1 MILFNAMSPPGLAFI
16 HCAVIIGA
24 AKLRFAAN
32 SQPKTLKKERSSA
45 VANNSAGNPGIAP
58 GIPNRTLV
66 VSDNLPALAALP
78 DACIDLIYLDP
89 PFNSKKQYSNPINI
103 PPEYAH
109 TLYRDYT
116 EMGVKVVEPS
126 FSDEW
131 SMELYLQDAA
141 GGIYPNPNWKHQWVT
156 AIAEAYPALHSVLTS
171 AGQAQD
177 ERLQGYLTFMAVR
190 LLQMRRVLKDT
201 GSLYLHCDPTA
212 SHYLKAV
219 MDCIFGRENF
229 RNEIVWERIKGAGKG
244 SQFDRKAFGRSS
256 DTILFYTKS
265 GKYPFGIARVAK
277 PYDDAEKAFPFT
289 DRKGRYKRRSPFRP
303 PGLGARPNL
312 CYEYGGIVP
321 PHPSGWTVNKANLQ
335 KLDEAGELDWVN
347 GKVYRKQRP
356 GPGVLPNNVW
366 VDIAQV
372 SGKEDTNYPT
382 QKPLAL
388 LNRIIQVSSN
398 PDDIVLDPF
407 AGCAT
412 ACVAAEQLGR
422 RWLGIEI
429 GEEGYRQVVQRM
441 RDTVKIA
448 SKNTPLLLEPERLI
462 TRLEELPGQRTDYP
476 MVPPATARKGGGR
489 TAAPPRVKVE
499 DRTKQWLFGVQQ
511 GYCIGCAA
519 ALPLHIL
526 AVDHAIPRAAGGPDE
541 EWNYQLLCSYCNPV
555 KGDRLTTQQLW
566 EVNQVSGVL
575 TDIERVR
582 RLWKAREGERRNQ
595 RFPGWPL
602 N

>member
-1 MILFNAMSPPGLAFI
+1 MMILFNAMSPPGLAFI

-78 DACIDLIYLDP
+78 DAGIDLIYLDP

-201 GSLYLHCDPTA
+201 GSIYLHCDPTA

-219 MDCIFGRENF
+219 MDCIFGRDNF
-229 RNEIVWERIKGAGKG
+229 RNEIVWHYHKWTNAARYFQRNHDCLLAYSKTGRYVFNKQYHITEHKARVLARGWDSNKVSGGKG
-244 SQFDRKAFGRSS
+244 Q
-256 DTILFYTKS
+256 
-265 GKYPFGIARVAK
+265 
-277 PYDDAEKAFPFT
+277 EKIRQLLVYNRELA
-289 DRKGRYKRRSPFRP
+289 
-303 PGLGARPNL
+303 
-312 CYEYGGIVP
+312 
-321 PHPSGWTVNKANLQ
+321 
-335 KLDEAGELDWVN
+335 AGEI
-347 GKVYRKQRP
+347 GKSKYDRVVYMDDKP
-356 GPGVLPNNVW
+356 AGTAMPDVW
-366 VDIAQV
+366 VDV
-372 SGKEDTNYPT
+372 KYLSSSSKERTDYPT

-388 LNRIIQVSSN
+388 LNRIIAAASN
-398 PDDIVLDPF
+398 PGDVVLDPF

-462 TRLEELPGQRTDYP
+462 TRVEELPGQRTDYP
-476 MVPPATARKGGGR
+476 LAPPPEARKGGGR
-489 TAAPPRVKVE
+489 TAPPPRVKVE